1 MKPFTVLRIGVV
13 VVGVFL
19 AGCLGYYDRHIYGN
33 EKSPYFKVP
42 VDSRLALD
50 QELIIP
56 ANTDRIYFQHG
67 QVRSFQD
74 TNEYL
79 AYCALQMRTRKD
91 TAQTVRPDE
100 FVVEKSYR
108 QTIYQLALGEPLLLA
123 QVGGGGDGVMEYRV
137 MVTIMELLSTSQPDV
152 IRLTCGKWDLPP
164 DAPHITI
171 RDMREELGNIFR
183 LVLAD
188 RRTP

>member
-1 MKPFTVLRIGVV
+1 MLRISVV
-13 VVGVFL
+13 VVVVFL
-19 AGCLGYYDRHIYGN
+19 AGCQGYYDRHIYGN

-42 VDSRLALD
+42 VDSRLILN
-50 QELIIP
+50 QELAIP

-79 AYCALQMRTRKD
+79 AYCALQIRTRKD
-91 TAQTVRPDE
+91 TAQSVKPGE

-108 QTIYQLALGEPLLLA
+108 QTIYQLALRAPLLLA
-123 QVGGGGDGVMEYRV
+123 QMDGGGDGVMEYRV

-188 RRTP
+188 QRTP